1 MLNLQVP
8 LVLIV
13 LSQNRSRGRSP
24 LAYTTERLSA
34 RRYRVARFSGRTLKR
49 SASQFPS
56 SVCQDYLIEH
66 DKPNERNRP
75 EEPIHETS
83 AVSARSQSAPQP
95 VSDRD
100 PTNAGQPTPSFVLC
114 GIKDSANCARVRWRR
129 LLLSNEQ
136 THIPLIHLVFISDV
150 GIYSAATIGTFLAF
164 PLPYF
169 MIDAAIRKA
178 SRNRTPLKLNETTG
192 PYRRYP

>member
-1 MLNLQVP
+1 MENLANAEP
-8 LVLIV
+8 PSSACIDL
-13 LSQNRSRGRSP
+13 LSQNRWLGRSL
-24 LAYTTERLSA
+24 LAYTTERWSA

-114 GIKDSANCARVRWRR
+114 GIKDSANCARVRLEASPSLQRANPYSIDSSR
-129 LLLSNEQ
+129 IHKRCGHLQCRDNRHFSCFSPSLLY
-136 THIPLIHLVFISDV
+136 D
-150 GIYSAATIGTFLAF
+150 
-164 PLPYF
+164 
-169 MIDAAIRKA
+169 
-178 SRNRTPLKLNETTG
+178 
-192 PYRRYP
+192 

>member
-24 LAYTTERLSA
+24 LAYTTERWSA
-34 RRYRVARFSGRTLKR
+34 CRYRVARFSGRTLKR
-49 SASQFPS
+49 SPSQFRLS
-56 SVCQDYLIEH
+56 GCLVHLVQQDH
-66 DKPNERNRP
+66 PNKRNRP
-75 EEPIHETS
+75 EKPVHLIS
-83 AVSARSQSAPQP
+83 VVWARSQSVPQP

-169 MIDAAIRKA
+169 MIDAALRKA